1 MNRMDT
7 LYDVTIKLQ
16 ELLDQPVKE
25 TNREEIIAGVQLLLN
40 ERELVIKDIVKPYT
54 EEELI
59 IGKKII
65 PIDQE
70 ILKKTQ
76 RLFLELKSEIRNVKK
91 QKASNQKYIDPYKSL
106 ANYDSAF
113 VDKKK

>member
-1 MNRMDT
+1 MNRLDT
-7 LYDVTIKLQ
+7 LYDVTIKLR

-54 EEELI
+54 EEEMI

-70 ILKKTQ
+70 IQKKTEQ
-76 RLFLELKSEIRNVKK
+76 LFTQLKTEIRNVKK
-91 QKASNQKYIDPYKSL
+91 QKVSNQKYADPYQSL
-106 ANYDSAF
+106 ANYDGAF
-113 VDKKK
+113 LDKKK